1 MERAIKRNRR
11 QCGAKRRLCM
21 LLSCLWPQRLQMV
34 RMTAAL
40 IALCAVSWLLLSLRD
55 RSRIKRLEL
64 DLSDA
69 TIALDT
75 TRARLLAIT
84 VRDAA
89 LIAEAY
95 ALLHDTAAR
104 AKDGRRKPWAEARQ
118 KWAEKA
124 GKA

>member
-40 IALCAVSWLLLSLRD
+40 IAL
-55 RSRIKRLEL
+55 
-64 DLSDA
+64 
-69 TIALDT
+69 
-75 TRARLLAIT
+75 
-84 VRDAA
+84 
-89 LIAEAY
+89 IAEAY